1 MNRDTPSRG
10 ETTPPPPRSAIV
22 TLSPLP
28 LQRPVHA
35 TDLRHIRTGLDF
47 SEDFWMNREAASDS
61 RTNVKSILLVN
72 GLRFVFST
80 QKEPVHKSHL
90 LMKPTTLGA
99 LHVCATIVN
108 SLVKDVFFCNYFPLR
123 CPRRGWK
130 VAHETLLTFIFYSV
144 IILGWEVWWHSFF
157 LGWQLPPRATPVD
170 VSRVPKPPVVLLQR
184 GSRLPGGGRYVSSV
198 SCVSCVSLLCPYL
211 VSFLSS
217 SSMIIS

>member
-1 MNRDTPSRG
+1 MIPQAEGNNTP
-10 ETTPPPPRSAIV
+10 TPPVRDCDLIAPAPPEACARHWSQTYPDGIRFLRRLLNEPRSSIW
-22 TLSPLP
+22 
-28 LQRPVHA
+28 
-35 TDLRHIRTGLDF
+35 F
-47 SEDFWMNREAASDS
+47 
-61 RTNVKSILLVN
+61 TNKCQNNSLVN

-99 LHVCATIVN
+99 LRVRATIVN

-130 VAHETLLTFIFYSV
+130 VAHETLLTFKFYSV